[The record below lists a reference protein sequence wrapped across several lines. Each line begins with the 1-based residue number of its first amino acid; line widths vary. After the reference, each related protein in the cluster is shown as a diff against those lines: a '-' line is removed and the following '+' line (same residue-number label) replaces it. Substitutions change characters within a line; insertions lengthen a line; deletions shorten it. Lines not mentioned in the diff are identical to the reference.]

1 MKIKEIE
8 EGLINSNYIPT
19 KEILYAVSGC
29 INSNIPLLIEGVPG
43 VGKTFLAKAVA
54 NMLNI
59 PLYRVQF
66 YEGLT
71 ADKILYDYDYQ
82 KQLLTIE
89 SIKSSLENN
98 LKNKSIDEAINIA
111 KDINFYGEDFLIKRP
126 ILKSITEN
134 KQCVLLLDEIEK
146 SSEEIEYT
154 LLEFLDEFSLTIPQL
169 GTISCNENF
178 RPIVFLTSNNYRN
191 LSDALKR
198 RCNYLYINEKT
209 KDEML
214 GILKVQANIS
224 DELANGIASCINEI
238 RNLKLKQQP
247 SIAEAITW
255 GKYIEENNVSMNEIE
270 YTLCMLAKNKEDLD
284 IIKESNIINQNLK

>member
-111 KDINFYGEDFLIKRP
+111 KDTRI
-126 ILKSITEN
+126 
-134 KQCVLLLDEIEK
+134 
-146 SSEEIEYT
+146 
-154 LLEFLDEFSLTIPQL
+154 
-169 GTISCNENF
+169 
-178 RPIVFLTSNNYRN
+178 
-191 LSDALKR
+191 
-198 RCNYLYINEKT
+198 YIN
-209 KDEML
+209 
-214 GILKVQANIS
+214 GF
-224 DELANGIASCINEI
+224 
-238 RNLKLKQQP
+238 
-247 SIAEAITW
+247 
-255 GKYIEENNVSMNEIE
+255 Y
-270 YTLCMLAKNKEDLD
+270 
-284 IIKESNIINQNLK
+284 